1 MRRTALI
8 CFILALA
15 MTFGCGQSGRQGQ
28 NQSQGQ
34 EPPRGE
40 RGPGQGFGPGGQGG
54 RGQFS
59 PEDMAKRQVEGMA
72 EYVKFTEGQE
82 AKVYDLILKYGKKQ
96 QEMRS
101 GVSFRDMT
109 DEQRQ
114 EMRAK
119 RQEMQAEQDK
129 EMKTILTEEQ
139 FTQYEAYREQMR
151 QMMQQRRPQ

>member
-1 MRRTALI
+1 MRKAGII

-15 MTFGCGQSGRQGQ
+15 ITFGCGQSGKQGQ
-28 NQSQGQ
+28 TQTQSQNPPTDQ
-34 EPPRGE
+34 EGR
-40 RGPGQGFGPGGQGG
+40 GQGFGPGQGG

-59 PEDMAKRQVEGMA
+59 PEDMAKRQVEGIA

-82 AKVYDLILKYGKKQ
+82 AKVYDLILKYAKKQ

-114 EMRAK
+114 EMRVK
-119 RQEMQAEQDK
+119 RQEMQTEQDK